1 LQYSNEIKKNSVPLK
16 EELTRRRA
24 NTSRGSATMRMRA
37 HVTMR
42 EKPALSASA
51 FLKIAGNACVAV
63 ISVIHVRRV
72 RCAMKARTSRATW
85 LTALHTDSES
95 QILQGKYFSCS
106 PACSLGKRAPNV
118 AVVANHRLSI
128 RNTHSTSRVSH
139 SIALR

>member
-24 NTSRGSATMRMRA
+24 NTSRGSATMRMLA

-42 EKPALSASA
+42 KKPALSASA

-63 ISVIHVRRV
+63 ISLIHVRRV
-72 RCAMKARTSRATW
+72 RCAMKARVSGATW

-95 QILQGKYFSCS
+95 QILQGKYFRAHRHVRSVARAQRRRCCES
-106 PACSLGKRAPNV
+106 SLVDSQHAR
-118 AVVANHRLSI
+118 RL
-128 RNTHSTSRVSH
+128 THARL
-139 SIALR
+139 IALR